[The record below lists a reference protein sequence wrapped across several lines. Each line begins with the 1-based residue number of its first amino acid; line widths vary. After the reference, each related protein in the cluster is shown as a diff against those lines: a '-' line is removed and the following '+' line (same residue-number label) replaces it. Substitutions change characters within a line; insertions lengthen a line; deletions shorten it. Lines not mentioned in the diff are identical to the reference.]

1 MKYELYEQIRCNE
14 NIIILFCF
22 ESNNM
27 FAISSYMENSP
38 IDSNSKY
45 IILNNVP
52 TSTMN
57 YLQLGFDFPPTEKE
71 LYDIIFDCKLAKE
84 QHHQIKESDFDECY
98 LNSELTTK
106 ISNSI
111 FSVAKLQTEIY
122 FEKYNKIK
130 K

>member
-1 MKYELYEQIRCNE
+1 MQYELYEQVLCNE
-14 NIIILFCF
+14 HRVIFFLF
-22 ESNNM
+22 ESNNLL
-27 FAISSYMENSP
+27 AVSSYIESFPTDN
-38 IDSNSKY
+38 NSKY
-45 IILNNVP
+45 IIVNNSP
-52 TSTMN
+52 TN
-57 YLQLGFDFPPTEKE
+57 PLDYLKIGFENLPTEE
-71 LYDIIFDCKLAKE
+71 NLYDIIFDCKLAKE